1 MGLLRRFKGLI
12 YQSKDKS
19 TKELFDSL
27 LTVLSNPEDE
37 FVYVRTLSLA
47 DESHPNPII
56 DSIVENLKLH
66 LKVISGEV
74 EQEEILDVL
83 FQLNQSWDILSYEL
97 DDKGMHK
104 EGKIAEMFKHLTAN
118 VIEVLTLQKNTPFRL
133 ARCAEIAEEFHEKNL
148 LKSFCYTTGVSFL
161 QFSSLVQDDITKKS
175 FLEEAIHYHKLALS
189 LSEDIDEAYAL
200 NSNSLGIIYLQLSEL
215 EEDNSKKRELVQG
228 SINSLKESVDAAIFL
243 SDVEKIEDF
252 SISVAH
258 AYTKLIAL
266 KINQGI
272 KKEAYQ
278 EIIKYYQKACDIAQ
292 ERNDIGAQVEYEY
305 SIGSIFLY
313 LAGIEIDIKKRI
325 EYISVAE
332 LHFQKVTEIARE
344 HKHLEGL
351 QDYLKGLEEFGYSLF
366 LEIVETEPTIEGKKI
381 LLEKLINIRENAF
394 QINSELEAS
403 SKRDLLQESKTI
415 GEMYEKLKNMHLN
428 LNKKS
433 STLRKAVEFQSKS
446 LEYALEL
453 KELNE
458 VRERSQV
465 LSNLLERLII
475 IESDISSIQELLTN
489 AISSYQNLLSIT
501 SAMHDKSVEELSYC
515 TLALLLSA
523 FAENEPN
530 SAEKSSKL
538 NNALNYST
546 EGLKRARENKYA
558 PGVARNYYVM
568 GKVLTD
574 LLTATD
580 QLEKRNLY
588 EKAKD
593 CLFESLKLSFSLKD
607 ADLSKKCY
615 LTLGKL
621 SMNFSNEADGHEKL
635 EIIEEA
641 LGFWDKASEI
651 ALNLNDFVSLPHIS
665 FAAGKCWFDYA
676 KLEHNTRIQSNY
688 CSNALQKFDETITY
702 GRRLGNTDIM
712 LKASDNM
719 LNVMA
724 FENKV
729 LLETKTHIR
738 TFKIDQ

>member
-1 MGLLRRFKGLI
+1 MGILSKLKRLI
-12 YQSKDKS
+12 QQSKDKS
-19 TKELFDSL
+19 TKELFESL

-37 FVYVRTLSLA
+37 FGYVRTLSLV
-47 DESHPNPII
+47 DESHPTPIT

-83 FQLNQSWDILSYEL
+83 FQLNQSWDVLSYEL
-97 DDKGMHK
+97 DNEGMYK

-161 QFSSLVQDDITKKS
+161 QFSSLVSDDITKKN

-200 NSNSLGIIYLQLSEL
+200 NSNSLGIIYLQLNEL
-215 EEDNSKKRELVQG
+215 QEDTAKKKDLLQDA
-228 SINSLKESVDAAIFL
+228 INSLKESVDAVIFL

-258 AYTKLIAL
+258 AYTKLISL
-266 KINQGI
+266 DINQRT
-272 KKEAYQ
+272 KKEAYK
-278 EIIKYYQKACDIAQ
+278 EVIKYYQKAFDIAQ
-292 ERNDIGAQVEYEY
+292 ERNDISAQVEYEY

-313 LAGIEIDIKKRI
+313 LAGIEDDIKKRT

-332 LHFQKVTEIARE
+332 FHFQKVTDIAHE
-344 HKHLEGL
+344 NKDLEGL

-381 LLEKLINIRENAF
+381 LLEKLIHIRENTF
-394 QINSELEAS
+394 QINSELES
-403 SKRDLLQESKTI
+403 SNERDLLQESKTI
-415 GEMYEKLKNMHLN
+415 SEMYEKLTNMHLN
-428 LNKKS
+428 LNAKS
-433 STLRKAVEFQSKS
+433 KTLRKTVEFQSKS

-453 KELNE
+453 KDLNE
-458 VRERSQV
+458 VRDRSKV
-465 LSNLLERLII
+465 LSILLEWLII
-475 IESDISSIQELLTN
+475 IESNIPIIQELLTN
-489 AISSYQNLLSIT
+489 SISTFQSLLSIT
-501 SAMHDKSVEELSYC
+501 RAMHDNSVEELSYC
-515 TLALLLSA
+515 TLALLLDV
-523 FAENEPN
+523 FAENET
-530 SAEKSSKL
+530 KSEDKISKL
-538 NNALNYST
+538 NNALNYSS
-546 EGLKRARENKYA
+546 EGLKRAIENNHA

-574 LLTATD
+574 LLNATD

-588 EKAKD
+588 AKARN

-607 ADLSKKCY
+607 DDLSKKCY
-615 LTLGKL
+615 QTLGKL
-621 SMNFSNEADGHEKL
+621 SMSFSIEADVHEKL

-641 LGFWDKASEI
+641 LGYWDKASEI
-651 ALNLNDFVSLPHIS
+651 ALKLNDFVSLPHIY

-676 KLEHNTRIQSNY
+676 KLEHDTRIQSNY
-688 CSNALQKFDETITY
+688 CSNALQRFDETIKY
-702 GRRLGNTDIM
+702 GRKLGNTDMM
-712 LKASDNM
+712 LKASSNM

-724 FENKV
+724 FENKI

-738 TFKIDQ
+738 TFKID